1 MIILEIDKEDIAMK
15 NNDYRTIHIITPETD
30 EEYDMIQELLSESR
44 KRLPMLEAMSKEE
57 RIEYFRNGLFPR
69 KLNFDLDF
77 GSTVIHVNTHFDQKS
92 KENVIDR
99 VRRVSDKIN

>member
-1 MIILEIDKEDIAMK
+1 MK
-15 NNDYRTIHIITPETD
+15 NKDYKTIHIITPETD

>member
-1 MIILEIDKEDIAMK
+1 MK
-15 NNDYRTIHIITPETD
+15 NKDYKIIHVITPETD
-30 EEYDMIQELLSESR
+30 EEYDMLQEILSESQN
-44 KRLPMLEAMSKEE
+44 RLPMLEAMTKEE

>member
-1 MIILEIDKEDIAMK
+1 MK
-15 NNDYRTIHIITPETD
+15 NKDYKTIHVITPETD
-30 EEYDMIQELLSESR
+30 EEYDMLQDILSESR
-44 KRLPMLEAMSKEE
+44 NRLHKLEAMTKEE

-69 KLNFDLDF
+69 KLDFDLDF
-77 GSTVIHVNTHFDQKS
+77 DGTVIHVNTRFDENS

>member
-1 MIILEIDKEDIAMK
+1 MK
-15 NNDYRTIHIITPETD
+15 NKDYKTIHVIALETD
-30 EEYDMIQELLSESR
+30 EEYDMLQEILSESR
-44 KRLPMLEAMSKEE
+44 KRLPMLEGMTKEE
-57 RIEYFRNGLFPR
+57 RIEYFRKGLFPR
-69 KLNFDLDF
+69 KLDFDLDL

>member
-1 MIILEIDKEDIAMK
+1 MTK
-15 NNDYRTIHIITPETD
+15 NKDYKTIHVITPKTD
-30 EEYDMIQELLSESR
+30 EEYDMLQEILSDSQ
-44 KRLPMLEAMSKEE
+44 KQLPMLKAMTKEE

>member
-1 MIILEIDKEDIAMK
+1 MTK
-15 NNDYRTIHIITPETD
+15 NKDYKTIHVITPKTD
-30 EEYDMIQELLSESR
+30 EEYDMLQEILSDSQ
-44 KRLPMLEAMSKEE
+44 KQLPMLKAMTKEE

-69 KLNFDLDF
+69 KLDFDLDF

>member
-1 MIILEIDKEDIAMK
+1 MTENK
-15 NNDYRTIHIITPETD
+15 NYRTIHIIIPETD
-30 EEYDMIQELLSESR
+30 EEYDMLQEILSESR
-44 KRLPMLEAMSKEE
+44 KRLPILEAMTKEE
-57 RIEYFRNGLFPR
+57 RIEYFRRGLFPR
-69 KLNFDLDF
+69 KLDFDLDF

>member
-1 MIILEIDKEDIAMK
+1 MK
-15 NNDYRTIHIITPETD
+15 NKEYKKIHVITTHTD
-30 EEYDMIQELLSESR
+30 EEYEMIQELLSESR
-44 KRLPMLEAMSKEE
+44 KRLPMLEAMTKEE
-57 RIEYFRNGLFPR
+57 RIEYFHKGLFPR

-77 GSTVIHVNTHFDQKS
+77 GSTVIHVNTHFAENS